1 MGAFSYNSRLQPL
14 QMFYGTNSPPSL
26 TGSTCPSTVG
36 NILHRVYS
44 FNVGTSDNGD
54 VISIANCR
62 DTNRTQSFT
71 YDSLNRIKT
80 AATQGATC
88 TACWGQMFGY
98 MSGSTFVPGIDAW
111 GNLFQIT
118 ATQGSTT
125 TLTQTVS
132 NNNQFVGMTY
142 DAAGNLINDG
152 AGHTYTFDDENRL
165 TATAGYTYVYDGDGK
180 RVKKCSNSGCTSGT
194 IYWTGTGSDAI
205 SEAGVAGS
213 ITEEYIF
220 FNSRRVA
227 RRDASGGAV
236 HYYFS
241 DHLGSA
247 SVVTDNSGNI
257 QKESD
262 YYPFGGE
269 VVVTGSDI
277 NNYKFTGK
285 ERDAE
290 SGLDMFGARYNS
302 SSLGRFMTPD
312 WATRPTAVP
321 YAHYGNPQSLNL
333 YSYVQNNPTTVGDP
347 DGHCPDDS
355 ACSNVKVTVTA
366 PDPSLQVNVKTGGNY
381 VTGGGTIATVTFT
394 SNGQPMTGMS
404 VTESPKVTDNLRLE
418 TGNGTANPG
427 SETTNAQGSIKDTF
441 IKPLA
446 STSEPGNFSDKEQ
459 AAMKSDLNSK
469 PYSDTKDQTL
479 TFTTK
484 DASGKT
490 CTCQATYSET
500 LSNIAPPNGT
510 GNGSL
515 NQPNSNG
522 VNYVYTPPKD
532 VVVKQKP
539 D

>member
-1 MGAFSYNSRLQPL
+1 MCDGSGAASWAHDSMGRVLTEQRIINGTSAVNKKVQYSYYKDGELNTLTYPGSSRVITYTANTSGGFSAGRPVSAVDNANSINYVTSATYAPQGALASLTNGAAIMGAFSYNSRLQPL

-194 IYWTGTGSDAI
+194 IYWAGTGSDAI

-213 ITEEYIF
+213 VTEEYIF

-269 VVVTGSDI
+269 VVVTGGDI

-285 ERDAE
+285 ERDSE
-290 SGLDMFGARYNS
+290 SNLDMFGARYYG

-312 WATRPTAVP
+312 WAAKPVTVP
-321 YAHYGNPQSLNL
+321 YAHFGNPQSLNL
-333 YSYVQNNPTTVGDP
+333 YSYVSNNPTTTADP
-347 DGHCPDDS
+347 DGHCPWCLAVAGGGILADE
-355 ACSNVKVTVTA
+355 APLAFTGPVGWTIMGVTA
-366 PDPSLQVNVKTGGNY
+366 LG
-381 VTGGGTIATVTFT
+381 VTGYAAYQHFHNSDNSNAAPASTTPAPGAT
-394 SNGQPMTGMS
+394 
-404 VTESPKVTDNLRLE
+404 TEQGRD
-418 TGNGTANPG
+418 
-427 SETTNAQGSIKDTF
+427 AQG
-441 IKPLA
+441 
-446 STSEPGNFSDKEQ
+446 
-459 AAMKSDLNSK
+459 
-469 PYSDTKDQTL
+469 
-479 TFTTK
+479 
-484 DASGKT
+484 
-490 CTCQATYSET
+490 
-500 LSNIAPPNGT
+500 
-510 GNGSL
+510 
-515 NQPNSNG
+515 
-522 VNYVYTPPKD
+522 
-532 VVVKQKP
+532 
-539 D
+539 